1 MTDIYLL
8 LKTIHVLS
16 AAVLFGTGLG
26 IAFFMWR
33 ADRTG
38 DVVTIAATARL
49 VVLADWV
56 FTAPAVIVQPATGLV
71 LAFRAGY
78 GLDEPWLL
86 LSIGL
91 YGLAGGCWL
100 PVVWLQI
107 RMKALAEAARD
118 RDTPLPDAYR
128 RAMRIWFALGW
139 PAFGAVIAIF
149 FLMVFRPDL

>member
-1 MTDIYLL
+1 MDMYLF
-8 LKTIHVLS
+8 LKTIHVLG

-56 FTAPAVIVQPATGLV
+56 FTTPAVIVQPATGLV

-91 YGLAGGCWL
+91 YVLAGACWL
-100 PVVWLQI
+100 PVVWLQM
-107 RMKALAEAARD
+107 RMKSLAEAARD
-118 RDTPLPDAYR
+118 QGRPLPDAYR
-128 RAMRIWFALGW
+128 QTMCIWFALGW

-149 FLMVFRPDL
+149 FLMVFRPAL